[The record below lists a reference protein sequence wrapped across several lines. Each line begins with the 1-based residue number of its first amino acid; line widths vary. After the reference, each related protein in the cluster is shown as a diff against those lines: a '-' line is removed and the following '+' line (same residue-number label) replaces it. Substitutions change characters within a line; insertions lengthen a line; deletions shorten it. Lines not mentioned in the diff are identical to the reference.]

1 MAKNKVSEWSATPA
15 NNTDIGGIDIAEG
28 CAPAGIN
35 NAIRELMAQV
45 KDMQAGTDGDNFTV
59 GGNLSVTGTAD
70 FPGGLATDLP
80 IADGG
85 TGASTAANARTNLGL
100 GTMATQNATA
110 VAITGGS
117 ITGITDLLV
126 ADGGTGVSA
135 LTANNVILG
144 NGTSPV
150 QFVAPGTSGNLLTSD
165 GTTWTSAA
173 STASSLTLLAT
184 ITTTSGTS
192 QTSSTISLTGYKQVQ
207 FIFNK
212 VSVTSTSSDLR
223 ILDGSTNLKV
233 GQFSSDKDNFLVGI
247 MNLDL
252 GTGVYTAMT
261 QRGQSTVPSG
271 GNAQDDN
278 TCAGI
283 TTFSTSTTA
292 FTFNVSAGSFDAG
305 SILVYGVK

>member
-35 NAIRELMAQV
+35 NAIRELMSQV
-45 KDMQAGTDGDNFTV
+45 KDMQAGTDSDNFTV
-59 GGNLSVTGTAD
+59 GGNLTVTGTTT
-70 FPGGLATDLP
+70 FTGGLATDLP

-85 TGASTAANARTNLGL
+85 TGASTAADARTNLGL

-150 QFVAPGTSGNLLTSD
+150 QFVAPGTSGNVLTSD
-165 GTTWTSAA
+165 GTTWA
-173 STASSLTLLAT
+173 STAPTSGGMTLLGT
-184 ITTTSGTS
+184 ITTTSGST
-192 QTSSTISLTGYKQVQ
+192 QTLGSLVLTDYKQLKLVFNGVSSSSGSGSYRITDPDSTELSLGSVSST
-207 FIFNK
+207 
-212 VSVTSTSSDLR
+212 TSNRICGITTIDLNSGVLVHIGWNATPSSTPN
-223 ILDGSTNLKV
+223 IGS
-233 GQFSSDKDNFLVGI
+233 GQTPV
-247 MNLDL
+247 
-252 GTGVYTAMT
+252 
-261 QRGQSTVPSG
+261 
-271 GNAQDDN
+271 
-278 TCAGI
+278 AGK
-283 TTFSTSTTA
+283 TTFSTATTSV
-292 FTFNVSAGSFDAG
+292 TINLSIGNFDAG

>member
-1 MAKNKVSEWSATPA
+1 MAKTKVSEWSATPA

-35 NAIRELMAQV
+35 NAIRELMSQV
-45 KDMQAGTDGDNFTV
+45 KDMQAGTDGDNLTV
-59 GGNLSVTGTAD
+59 GGNLTVTGTTTLT
-70 FPGGLATDLP
+70 GGLAADLP

-85 TGASTAANARTNLGL
+85 TGASTAVDARTNLGL

-150 QFVAPGTSGNLLTSD
+150 QFVAPGTSGNVLTSD
-165 GTTWTSAA
+165 GTTWA
-173 STASSLTLLAT
+173 STAPTASGLTLLTT
-184 ITTTSGTS
+184 ITTTSGSS
-192 QTSSTISLTGYKQVQ
+192 QTSSTISLTGYKQVL
-207 FIFNK
+207 FVINK
-212 VSVTSTSSDLR
+212 VSSSTSSSDLR
-223 ILDGSTNLKV
+223 IVDGATNLV
-233 GQFSSDKDNFLVGI
+233 IAVTSTTQSNFLVGF
-247 MNLDL
+247 MQLDL
-252 GTGVYTAMT
+252 GTGVFTCFT
-261 QRGQSTVPSG
+261 QRGNSTTPSA
-271 GNAQDDN
+271 NSINSDN
-278 TCAGI
+278 IVGGI
-283 TTFSTSTTA
+283 TNFSTSTTS
-292 FTFNVSAGSFDAG
+292 FTFNLNSGNFDAG